1 MKFGNLFAGSALIKR
16 TLALCI
22 ALVLLGSLFVSA
34 YAAELTEEIQPP
46 EEEPAA
52 AVLTYVFLVNGA
64 QYRCVTV
71 GSGETLTRPDDPALD
86 GHSFAGWFTA
96 DGMEFTGFGTVAAV
110 EASATVELYG
120 RFAAAE
126 VPAVSEEPP
135 APQSPVIGEDNEE
148 EPEDKQPA
156 EEPKPEDGGDEAGI
170 ENENEE
176 EESAEAPQSLSAAAG
191 QYGFTAQ
198 GALPERT
205 AWLSVIA
212 LEDGQESL
220 RAAVG
225 SLLGEDIGESYTVY
239 AFDITLIDEDGNSLQ
254 PTDGT
259 VSISVSGLEL
269 GDIVRVVHVHGA
281 AGAPMRLRAAAVSA
295 AEELSA
301 QADGGVLTFSTG
313 SFSTFYVL
321 SGKTE
326 LSPDDWYHTALVDM
340 DQGLSGGKTIYA
352 APGTVIRFERNYN
365 RSLRWNFSDTPG
377 DGFSGYT
384 VSGGEKHYF
393 PQTTNGNRKHYAYV
407 EISSDAQAGA
417 TAVVQCGSGNNS
429 RAVTIIVKAQNDIIR
444 EAAEKGSD
452 YPVYIAVIKD
462 SRTLPGEPTVISGA
476 YYFHNGST
484 WDAGGTYSTNPKA
497 LINIEAFIAAATAS
511 INDTNTA
518 GVADASGAQTKAVLS
533 GIDYERLLARLVDKN
548 YRDCYAADGTPIKS
562 GFNAAGYEIIPYVV
576 KLQTSS
582 RDKGWH
588 IDFYVKAKEQITL
601 SYDANL
607 PDGKKAENINVPN
620 TVTGGKPLTATVG
633 TAMVGTN
640 GIAVGTTVNCTDGT
654 VLRFTGWNTNADGTG
669 TGYGPGSVITVN
681 ENTVLYGQWEESA
694 AAVRIEK
701 LVAGALGDR
710 DREFGFTYKI
720 GDAAP
725 VEFTLKHDDEY
736 TIENVPLGSTVT
748 VTEQD
753 CSQSG
758 YTTSY
763 QIDGADK
770 QNGRTAEFTVSE
782 NGNAVVFTNFKDV
795 NPDTGV
801 ALDSLP
807 YVLILLAAAAG
818 SAVFLIRRCRK
829 NRED

>member
-1 MKFGNLFAGSALIKR
+1 
-16 TLALCI
+16 
-22 ALVLLGSLFVSA
+22 
-34 YAAELTEEIQPP
+34 
-46 EEEPAA
+46 
-52 AVLTYVFLVNGA
+52 
-64 QYRCVTV
+64 
-71 GSGETLTRPDDPALD
+71 
-86 GHSFAGWFTA
+86 
-96 DGMEFTGFGTVAAV
+96 
-110 EASATVELYG
+110 
-120 RFAAAE
+120 
-126 VPAVSEEPP
+126 
-135 APQSPVIGEDNEE
+135 
-148 EPEDKQPA
+148 
-156 EEPKPEDGGDEAGI
+156 
-170 ENENEE
+170 
-176 EESAEAPQSLSAAAG
+176 
-191 QYGFTAQ
+191 
-198 GALPERT
+198 
-205 AWLSVIA
+205 
-212 LEDGQESL
+212 
-220 RAAVG
+220 
-225 SLLGEDIGESYTVY
+225 
-239 AFDITLIDEDGNSLQ
+239 
-254 PTDGT
+254 
-259 VSISVSGLEL
+259 
-269 GDIVRVVHVHGA
+269 
-281 AGAPMRLRAAAVSA
+281 
-295 AEELSA
+295 
-301 QADGGVLTFSTG
+301 
-313 SFSTFYVL
+313 
-321 SGKTE
+321 
-326 LSPDDWYHTALVDM
+326 M
-340 DQGLSGGKTIYA
+340 DQGTSGGKTIYA
-352 APGTVIRFERNYN
+352 APGTVIRFERNY
-365 RSLRWNFSDTPG
+365 RGGLTWSFSGTPG

-393 PQTTNGNRKHYAYV
+393 PQTTNGNGKHYAYV

-417 TAVVQCGSGNNS
+417 TAVVQCGIGNNR

-518 GVADASGAQTKAVLS
+518 GVADASGAQTKAVLI
-533 GIDYERLLARLVDKN
+533 GIDYAALLGELVNKN
-548 YRDCYAADGTPIKS
+548 YSDCCAADGKPINS
-562 GFNAAGYEIIPYVV
+562 GFNADDYEIIPYVV

-669 TGYGPGSVITVN
+669 TGYGPGDVITVN

-694 AAVRIEK
+694 ATVRIEK
-701 LVAGALGDR
+701 LVAGALGDW

-720 GDAAP
+720 GDAAT
-725 VEFTLKHDDEY
+725 VEFTLKHNEEY

-763 QIDGADK
+763 QIDGEDK
-770 QNGRTAEFTVSE
+770 QKGRTAEFTVSE

>member
-71 GSGETLTRPDDPALD
+71 GSGETLTRPDDPVLD

-126 VPAVSEEPP
+126 VPALSEEPP
-135 APQSPVIGEDNEE
+135 APQSPAIGEDNEE
-148 EPEDKQPA
+148 EPEDKQP
-156 EEPKPEDGGDEAGI
+156 
-170 ENENEE
+170 
-176 EESAEAPQSLSAAAG
+176 AEAPQSLSAAAG

-198 GALPERT
+198 GALPERA

-254 PTDGT
+254 PTDGM

-269 GDIVRVVHVHGA
+269 GDIARVVHVHGA

-295 AEELSA
+295 AEELPA

-326 LSPDDWYHTALVDM
+326 LSPDDWYHTELVDM
-340 DQGLSGGKTIYA
+340 DQGISGGKTIYA
-352 APGTVIRFERNYN
+352 APGTVIRFERNY
-365 RSLRWNFSDTPG
+365 REWLTWSFSGTPG

-393 PQTTNGNRKHYAYV
+393 PQTTNGNGKHYAYI

-417 TAVVQCGSGNNS
+417 TAVVQCVSGNNS

-462 SRTLPGEPTVISGA
+462 SQTLPGEPTVISGA
-476 YYFHNGST
+476 YYFHNGIT
-484 WDAGGTYSTNPKA
+484 WVYNGIYSTNPKT
-497 LINIEAFIAAATAS
+497 LIDIEAFIAAATAS

-518 GVADASGAQTKAVLS
+518 GVADASGAQTKALLIN
-533 GIDYERLLARLVDKN
+533 IDYAAFLRQLVNNN
-548 YRDCYAADGTPIKS
+548 YSDCCAADGTQIKS
-562 GFNAAGYEIIPYVV
+562 GFNAADYEIIPYVV

-582 RDKGWH
+582 QDKGWH

-607 PDGKKAENINVPN
+607 PDGKKVENINVPN
-620 TVTGGKPLTATVG
+620 TVTGGKPLTETVG
-633 TAMVGTN
+633 TAMVGTS

-654 VLRFTGWNTNADGTG
+654 VLRFTGWNINADGTG

-701 LVAGALGDR
+701 LVTGALGDR

-720 GDAAP
+720 GDAAT
-725 VEFTLKHDDEY
+725 VEFTLKHNDKY

-770 QNGRTAEFTVSE
+770 RNGRTAEFTVSE

-818 SAVFLIRRCRK
+818 SAVFLIRHCRK

>member
-1 MKFGNLFAGSALIKR
+1 M
-16 TLALCI
+16 
-22 ALVLLGSLFVSA
+22 
-34 YAAELTEEIQPP
+34 P
-46 EEEPAA
+46 
-52 AVLTYVFLVNGA
+52 
-64 QYRCVTV
+64 
-71 GSGETLTRPDDPALD
+71 
-86 GHSFAGWFTA
+86 
-96 DGMEFTGFGTVAAV
+96 
-110 EASATVELYG
+110 
-120 RFAAAE
+120 
-126 VPAVSEEPP
+126 
-135 APQSPVIGEDNEE
+135 
-148 EPEDKQPA
+148 
-156 EEPKPEDGGDEAGI
+156 
-170 ENENEE
+170 
-176 EESAEAPQSLSAAAG
+176 
-191 QYGFTAQ
+191 
-198 GALPERT
+198 
-205 AWLSVIA
+205 
-212 LEDGQESL
+212 
-220 RAAVG
+220 
-225 SLLGEDIGESYTVY
+225 
-239 AFDITLIDEDGNSLQ
+239 
-254 PTDGT
+254 
-259 VSISVSGLEL
+259 
-269 GDIVRVVHVHGA
+269 
-281 AGAPMRLRAAAVSA
+281 
-295 AEELSA
+295 
-301 QADGGVLTFSTG
+301 
-313 SFSTFYVL
+313 
-321 SGKTE
+321 
-326 LSPDDWYHTALVDM
+326 
-340 DQGLSGGKTIYA
+340 
-352 APGTVIRFERNYN
+352 
-365 RSLRWNFSDTPG
+365 
-377 DGFSGYT
+377 
-384 VSGGEKHYF
+384 
-393 PQTTNGNRKHYAYV
+393 
-407 EISSDAQAGA
+407 
-417 TAVVQCGSGNNS
+417 
-429 RAVTIIVKAQNDIIR
+429 
-444 EAAEKGSD
+444 
-452 YPVYIAVIKD
+452 
-462 SRTLPGEPTVISGA
+462 
-476 YYFHNGST
+476 
-484 WDAGGTYSTNPKA
+484 GGTYSTNPKT
-497 LINIEAFIAAATAS
+497 LIDIEAFIAAATAS

-518 GVADASGAQTKAVLS
+518 GVADASGAQTKAVLI
-533 GIDYERLLARLVDKN
+533 GIDYAALLRQLVNNN
-548 YRDCYAADGTPIKS
+548 YSDCCAADGTPIKS

-582 RDKGWH
+582 QDKGWH

-620 TVTGGKPLTATVG
+620 TVTGGKPLTAMVG

-669 TGYGPGSVITVN
+669 TGYGPGSEITVN

-725 VEFTLKHDDEY
+725 VEFTLKHNDEY
-736 TIENVPLGSTVT
+736 TIENAPLGSTVT

>member
-1 MKFGNLFAGSALIKR
+1 MKFGNLFAGSAWIKR

-120 RFAAAE
+120 RFVAAE
-126 VPAVSEEPP
+126 APAVSEEPP
-135 APQSPVIGEDNEE
+135 APQSPAIGEDNEE
-148 EPEDKQPA
+148 EPEDKQP
-156 EEPKPEDGGDEAGI
+156 
-170 ENENEE
+170 
-176 EESAEAPQSLSAAAG
+176 AEAPQSLSAAAG

-198 GALPERT
+198 GALPER
-205 AWLSVIA
+205 AAGLSVIGF
-212 LEDGQESL
+212 EDGQESL

-254 PTDGT
+254 PTDGM

-295 AEELSA
+295 AEELPA
-301 QADGGVLTFSTG
+301 QADGEVLTFSTG

-352 APGTVIRFERNYN
+352 APGTVIRFERNY
-365 RSLRWNFSDTPG
+365 RGWLKWSFSGTPG
-377 DGFSGYT
+377 DGFSGCT

-393 PQTTNGNRKHYAYV
+393 PQTTTNWNGKHYAYV

-417 TAVVQCGSGNNS
+417 TAVVQCGIGKDR

-476 YYFHNGST
+476 YYFHNGIT
-484 WDAGGTYSTNPKA
+484 WDSGGIYSTNPKT
-497 LINIEAFIAAATAS
+497 LIGIEAFIAAATAS

-518 GVADASGAQTKAVLS
+518 GVADASGAQTKAVLI
-533 GIDYERLLARLVDKN
+533 GIDYAALLRQLVNNN
-548 YRDCYAADGTPIKS
+548 YSDCCAADGTQIKS
-562 GFNAAGYEIIPYVV
+562 GFNAADYEIIPYVV

-582 RDKGWH
+582 LDKGWH

-607 PDGKKAENINVPN
+607 PDGKKVENINVPN

-633 TAMVGTN
+633 TAMVGTS

-654 VLRFTGWNTNADGTG
+654 VLRFTGWNTNTGGTG
-669 TGYGPGSVITVN
+669 TGYGPGDVITVN

-725 VEFTLKHDDEY
+725 VEFTLKHNDEY

-782 NGNAVVFTNFKDV
+782 IGNAVVFTNFKDV

>member
-71 GSGETLTRPDDPALD
+71 GSGETLTRPDDPVLD

-110 EASATVELYG
+110 EASETVELYG

-135 APQSPVIGEDNEE
+135 APQSPAIGEDNEE
-148 EPEDKQPA
+148 EPEDKQP
-156 EEPKPEDGGDEAGI
+156 
-170 ENENEE
+170 
-176 EESAEAPQSLSAAAG
+176 AEAPQSLSAAAG

-254 PTDGT
+254 PTDGM

-326 LSPDDWYHTALVDM
+326 LSPEDWYHTALVDM
-340 DQGLSGGKTIYA
+340 DQGISGGKTIYA
-352 APGTVIRFERNYN
+352 APGTVIRFERNY
-365 RSLRWNFSDTPG
+365 REWLTWSFSGTPG

-393 PQTTNGNRKHYAYV
+393 PQTTNGNGKHYAYI

-417 TAVVQCGSGNNS
+417 TAVVQCGSGKDRS
-429 RAVTIIVKAQNDIIR
+429 AVTIIVKAQNDIIR

-476 YYFHNGST
+476 YYFHNGSM
-484 WDAGGTYSTNPKA
+484 WASGGIYSTNPKA
-497 LINIEAFIAAATAS
+497 LIDIEAFIAAATAS

-518 GVADASGAQTKAVLS
+518 GVADASGAQTKALLTN
-533 GIDYERLLARLVDKN
+533 INYEELLWQLVNNN
-548 YRDCYAADGTPIKS
+548 YSDCCAADGTQIKS
-562 GFNAAGYEIIPYVV
+562 GFNAADYEIIPYVV

-607 PDGKKAENINVPN
+607 PDGKKVENINVPN

-669 TGYGPGSVITVN
+669 TGYGPGDVITVN

-701 LVAGALGDR
+701 LVAGALGDW

-720 GDAAP
+720 GDAAT
-725 VEFTLKHDDEY
+725 VEFTLKHNDEY

>member
-1 MKFGNLFAGSALIKR
+1 
-16 TLALCI
+16 
-22 ALVLLGSLFVSA
+22 
-34 YAAELTEEIQPP
+34 
-46 EEEPAA
+46 
-52 AVLTYVFLVNGA
+52 
-64 QYRCVTV
+64 
-71 GSGETLTRPDDPALD
+71 
-86 GHSFAGWFTA
+86 
-96 DGMEFTGFGTVAAV
+96 
-110 EASATVELYG
+110 
-120 RFAAAE
+120 
-126 VPAVSEEPP
+126 
-135 APQSPVIGEDNEE
+135 
-148 EPEDKQPA
+148 
-156 EEPKPEDGGDEAGI
+156 
-170 ENENEE
+170 
-176 EESAEAPQSLSAAAG
+176 
-191 QYGFTAQ
+191 
-198 GALPERT
+198 
-205 AWLSVIA
+205 
-212 LEDGQESL
+212 
-220 RAAVG
+220 
-225 SLLGEDIGESYTVY
+225 
-239 AFDITLIDEDGNSLQ
+239 
-254 PTDGT
+254 
-259 VSISVSGLEL
+259 
-269 GDIVRVVHVHGA
+269 
-281 AGAPMRLRAAAVSA
+281 
-295 AEELSA
+295 
-301 QADGGVLTFSTG
+301 
-313 SFSTFYVL
+313 
-321 SGKTE
+321 
-326 LSPDDWYHTALVDM
+326 M
-340 DQGLSGGKTIYA
+340 DRGLSGGKTIYA
-352 APGTVIRFERNYN
+352 APGTVIRFEWNYN

-393 PQTTNGNRKHYAYV
+393 PQTTNGNGKHYAYV

-484 WDAGGTYSTNPKA
+484 WDAGGIYSTNPKA

-518 GVADASGAQTKAVLS
+518 GVADASGAQTKAVL
-533 GIDYERLLARLVDKN
+533 ININYAELLGQLVNNN
-548 YRDCYAADGTPIKS
+548 YSDCYAADGTQIKR
-562 GFNAAGYEIIPYVV
+562 GFNAADYEIIPYVV

-607 PDGKKAENINVPN
+607 PDGKKVENINVPN
-620 TVTGGKPLTATVG
+620 TVTGGKPLTETVG

-654 VLRFTGWNTNADGTG
+654 VLRFTGWNTNAEGTG
-669 TGYGPGSVITVN
+669 TGYGPGSEITVN

-694 AAVRIEK
+694 ATVRIEK

-725 VEFTLKHDDEY
+725 VEFTLKHNDEY
-736 TIENVPLGSTVT
+736 PIENVPLGSTVT

-763 QIDGADK
+763 QIDVADK

>member
-1 MKFGNLFAGSALIKR
+1 MKFGNLFAGSAWIKR

-120 RFAAAE
+120 RFVAAE
-126 VPAVSEEPP
+126 APAVSEEPP
-135 APQSPVIGEDNEE
+135 APQSPAIGEDNEE
-148 EPEDKQPA
+148 EPEDKQP
-156 EEPKPEDGGDEAGI
+156 
-170 ENENEE
+170 
-176 EESAEAPQSLSAAAG
+176 AEAPQSLSAAAG

-198 GALPERT
+198 GALPER
-205 AWLSVIA
+205 AAGLSVIGF
-212 LEDGQESL
+212 EDGQESL

-254 PTDGT
+254 PTDGM

-295 AEELSA
+295 AEELPA
-301 QADGGVLTFSTG
+301 QADGEVLTFSTG

-352 APGTVIRFERNYN
+352 APGTVIRFERNY
-365 RSLRWNFSDTPG
+365 RGWLKWSFSGTPG
-377 DGFSGYT
+377 DGFSGCT

-393 PQTTNGNRKHYAYV
+393 PQTTTNWNGKHYAYV

-417 TAVVQCGSGNNS
+417 TAVVQCGIGKDR

-476 YYFHNGST
+476 YYFHNGIT
-484 WDAGGTYSTNPKA
+484 WDSGGIYSTNPKT
-497 LINIEAFIAAATAS
+497 LIDIEAFIAAATAS

-518 GVADASGAQTKAVLS
+518 GVADASGAQTKAVLI
-533 GIDYERLLARLVDKN
+533 GIDYAALLRQLVNNN
-548 YRDCYAADGTPIKS
+548 YSDCCAADGTQIKS
-562 GFNAAGYEIIPYVV
+562 GFNAADYEIIPYVV

-582 RDKGWH
+582 LDKGWH

-607 PDGKKAENINVPN
+607 PDGKKVENINVPN

-633 TAMVGTN
+633 TAMVGTS

-654 VLRFTGWNTNADGTG
+654 VLRFTGWNTNTGGTG
-669 TGYGPGSVITVN
+669 TGYGPGDVITVN

-725 VEFTLKHDDEY
+725 VEFTLKHNDEY

-782 NGNAVVFTNFKDV
+782 IGNAVVFTNFKDV

>member
-1 MKFGNLFAGSALIKR
+1 M
-16 TLALCI
+16 
-22 ALVLLGSLFVSA
+22 
-34 YAAELTEEIQPP
+34 
-46 EEEPAA
+46 
-52 AVLTYVFLVNGA
+52 
-64 QYRCVTV
+64 
-71 GSGETLTRPDDPALD
+71 
-86 GHSFAGWFTA
+86 W
-96 DGMEFTGFGTVAAV
+96 
-110 EASATVELYG
+110 
-120 RFAAAE
+120 
-126 VPAVSEEPP
+126 
-135 APQSPVIGEDNEE
+135 
-148 EPEDKQPA
+148 
-156 EEPKPEDGGDEAGI
+156 
-170 ENENEE
+170 
-176 EESAEAPQSLSAAAG
+176 
-191 QYGFTAQ
+191 
-198 GALPERT
+198 
-205 AWLSVIA
+205 
-212 LEDGQESL
+212 
-220 RAAVG
+220 
-225 SLLGEDIGESYTVY
+225 
-239 AFDITLIDEDGNSLQ
+239 
-254 PTDGT
+254 
-259 VSISVSGLEL
+259 
-269 GDIVRVVHVHGA
+269 
-281 AGAPMRLRAAAVSA
+281 
-295 AEELSA
+295 
-301 QADGGVLTFSTG
+301 
-313 SFSTFYVL
+313 SFS
-321 SGKTE
+321 G
-326 LSPDDWYHTALVDM
+326 
-340 DQGLSGGKTIYA
+340 
-352 APGTVIRFERNYN
+352 
-365 RSLRWNFSDTPG
+365 TPG

-393 PQTTNGNRKHYAYV
+393 PQTTTNWNGKHYAYV

-417 TAVVQCGSGNNS
+417 TAVVQCGNGKDR

-484 WDAGGTYSTNPKA
+484 WDAGGIYSTNPKA

-518 GVADASGAQTKAVLS
+518 GVADASGAQTKAVLI
-533 GIDYERLLARLVDKN
+533 GIDYAALLGELVNKN
-548 YRDCYAADGTPIKS
+548 YSDCCAADGKPINS
-562 GFNAAGYEIIPYVV
+562 GFNADDYEIIPYVV

-582 RDKGWH
+582 QDKGWH

-607 PDGKKAENINVPN
+607 PGGKKVENINVPN
-620 TVTGGKPLTATVG
+620 TVTGGKPLTAKVG

-669 TGYGPGSVITVN
+669 TGYGPGDVITVN

-720 GDAAP
+720 GDAAT
-725 VEFTLKHDDEY
+725 VEFTLKHNDEY